1 VPLLAESQGGK
12 MSIALI
18 GVELLAH
25 YRKQISEYIEKIG
38 YRLKHGNEKIIVLGA
53 GGVGKTTLGKVLAG
67 QDPIAGEKYQE
78 SANTEVFSYE
88 GKIYGTVLVAPGQE
102 RRRAFT
108 WPELRTQISQGQVL
122 GIVFV
127 VAGGLNSLR
136 EIEPEEHEL
145 YKQGMTNEEFLKE
158 YRAYNVRN
166 ETKILQEE
174 LLSCLRDCPNRIFFL
189 TVILKE
195 DLWRPEHRAVMN
207 LYSKG
212 GFAEVIAELVSKRGE
227 NHFAY
232 DIVSASLLI
241 ENLTTKKGAVLANT
255 ASGFDTNEQT
265 RSVTNLLRIISE
277 FMQDK
282 KSIGSH

>member
-1 VPLLAESQGGK
+1 
-12 MSIALI
+12 MSIVLI

-25 YRKQISEYIEKIG
+25 YRKQITEYIGKIG

-67 QDPIAGEKYQE
+67 QDLIAGEKYQD
-78 SANTEVFSYE
+78 SANTEVFSYD
-88 GKIYGTVLVAPGQE
+88 GKIYGTVVVAPGQE

-136 EIEPEEHEL
+136 EIEPEEHEV
-145 YKQGMTNEEFLKE
+145 YKQGMTSEEFLEK
-158 YRAYNVRN
+158 YRAYNVKN
-166 ETKILQEE
+166 ETKILREE
-174 LLSCLRDCPNRIFFL
+174 LLPCLRDCPNRIFFL
-189 TVILKE
+189 TVVLKE
-195 DLWRPEHRAVMN
+195 DLWRPEQRAIMN
-207 LYSKG
+207 LYAKG
-212 GFAEVIAELVSKRGE
+212 EFAEAIAALIPKRGE
-227 NHFAY
+227 NDFAY
-232 DIVSASLLI
+232 DLVSASLLI
-241 ENLTTKKGAVLANT
+241 ENLTTKKGAVLVNT
-255 ASGFDTNEQT
+255 ASGFDANEQT
-265 RSVTNLLRIISE
+265 RSVTNLLRIVSE